1 MHSDATIRRQNSD
14 LTSRALGV
22 LHRFYGY
29 NSFYP
34 LQFEA
39 IQCVMQGNDAVVLM
53 PTGGGKSLCFQ
64 IPALLSD
71 GCTIV
76 ISPLLALMKDQVDNL
91 QGMGIPAASVNSS
104 QSDSFNREVIE
115 QVYAGRIKLL
125 YISPERLL
133 AEIDQWSSMIKIS
146 LFAIDEAHCISQW
159 GHDFRPEYT
168 QLATLRQRF
177 PGVPIMALTAT
188 ADRLTRDDIVRQLD
202 IPNAKLFM
210 TSFDRPNI
218 TLNVAGNVSGNDK
231 MKMITRFIDSHS
243 GESGI
248 IYSLR
253 RTDTEKMATRL
264 RSLGYNAAAFHAGM
278 PTREKEAVQA
288 AFLNDEIPIICA
300 TIAFGMGIN
309 KSNVRWVIH
318 SNMPKSIECYY
329 QEIGRAGRDGMPA
342 TALMFYSFADVIAL
356 RSFAQESGQSSM
368 NMNKL
373 KRMQQYA
380 ESDVCRRRT
389 LLSYFNERYDHDCG
403 NCDVCLNPPERFD
416 ATVWCQMALSAIVR
430 TNGSEGITAIIDI
443 LRGSART
450 DIVAKGY
457 DKLRTYGVGR
467 NVSFAAWNAYLLQM
481 LHLGIIDV
489 AYDDYNHLRVT
500 PYGWEILKGSR
511 QVMLSRF
518 MPREHAA
525 ATPKN
530 KAPRQAT
537 LQGTLQDMP
546 PADKALFELLKK
558 TRLEI
563 ARAHKVA
570 PYIVFSDRV
579 LDVIASQCPT
589 TREEFASLYGVGEK
603 KTEMYW
609 RPFTNTVKNYLAEK
623 SSK

>member
-1 MHSDATIRRQNSD
+1 MNND
-14 LTSRALGV
+14 LKPRALAV
-22 LHRFYGY
+22 LRRFYGY
-29 NSFYP
+29 DSFYP

-76 ISPLLALMKDQVDNL
+76 ISPLLALMKDQVDAL
-91 QGMGIPAASVNSS
+91 QAMGIPAASVNSS
-104 QSDSFNREVIE
+104 QTDGYNREVIE

-133 AEIDQWSSMIKIS
+133 AEIEQWSSMIKIS

-168 QLATLRQRF
+168 QLATLRRQF
-177 PGVPIMALTAT
+177 PDVPIMALTAT
-188 ADRLTRDDIVRQLD
+188 ADRLTRGDIARQLN
-202 IPNAKLFM
+202 IPDARLFM

-218 TLNVAGNVSGNDK
+218 SLNVVTNVSGNDK
-231 MKMITRFIDSHS
+231 LRMITRFIDSHK

-253 RTDTEKMATRL
+253 RTDTEKMALRL
-264 RSLGYNAAAFHAGM
+264 RSLGYKAAAFHAGM
-278 PTREKEAVQA
+278 PTNEKEQVQTD
-288 AFLNDEIPIICA
+288 FLNDDIPIVCA

-342 TALMFYSFADVIAL
+342 TALMFYSFADVITL
-356 RSFAQESGQSSM
+356 RSFAQNSGQISV

-373 KRMQQYA
+373 QRMQQYA

-389 LLSYFNERYDHDCG
+389 LLSYFNESYLHDCG

-416 ATVWCQMALSAIVR
+416 ATILCQMALSAIVR
-430 TNGSEGITAIIDI
+430 TGGKEGVSAIIDI
-443 LRGSART
+443 LRGSAKT

-457 DKLRTYGVGR
+457 NTLRTYGVGR
-467 NVSFAAWNAYLLQM
+467 DLSFAAWNAYLLQM
-481 LHLGIIDV
+481 LQMGIIDV

-500 PYGWEILKGSR
+500 AYGREILKGTR
-511 QVMLSRF
+511 QVMLSKF
-518 MPREHAA
+518 SYSSSKTTTAA
-525 ATPKN
+525 AKE
-530 KAPRQAT
+530 KKPRQG
-537 LQGTLQDMP
+537 QLQDMP
-546 PADKALFELLKK
+546 PADKVLFERLKE
-558 TRLEI
+558 TRLAI
-563 ARAHKVA
+563 ARAQKVP
-570 PYIVFSDRV
+570 PYIVFSDKV
-579 LDVIASQCPT
+579 LDVIARHRPT
-589 TREEFASLYGVGEK
+589 TREEFSVLYGIGEK

-609 RPFTNTVKNYLAEK
+609 RPFTTAVRAYIEAHPL
-623 SSK
+623 

>member
-1 MHSDATIRRQNSD
+1 MKT
-14 LTSRALGV
+14 RALGV

-34 LQFEA
+34 LQFDA
-39 IQCVMQGNDAVVLM
+39 IQCVMQGHDAVVLM
-53 PTGGGKSLCFQ
+53 PTGGGKSICFQ

-71 GCTIV
+71 GCAIV
-76 ISPLLALMKDQVDNL
+76 ISPLLALMKDQVDAL
-91 QGMGIPAASVNSS
+91 QAMGIPAATVNSS
-104 QSDSFNREVIE
+104 QSDNFNRQVIE

-133 AEIDQWSSMIKIS
+133 SEVEQWSSQIKIS

-168 QLATLRQRF
+168 QLSTLRQRF

-188 ADRLTRDDIVRQLD
+188 ADRLTRDDIARQLN
-202 IPNAKLFM
+202 IPDAQLFM

-218 TLNVAGNVSGNDK
+218 MLNVVSNVSGNDK
-231 MKMITRFIDSHS
+231 MKMITRFIDSHN

-253 RTDTEKMATRL
+253 RADTEKMAARL
-264 RSLGYNAAAFHAGM
+264 RTLGYNAAPFHAGM
-278 PTREKEAVQA
+278 ATVEKEHVQT
-288 AFLNDEIPIICA
+288 AFLNDDIPIVCA

-342 TALMFYSFADVIAL
+342 TALMFYSFADVITL
-356 RSFAQESGQSSM
+356 RSFAQDSGQAAL

-373 KRMQQYA
+373 QRMQQYA

-389 LLSYFNERYDHDCG
+389 LLSYFNERYEHDCG

-416 ATVWCQMALSAIVR
+416 ATIVCQMALSAIVR
-430 TNGSEGITAIIDI
+430 TGGKEGLSTIIDI
-443 LRGSART
+443 LRGSAKT

-457 DKLRTYGVGR
+457 NTLRTYGVGR
-467 NVSFAAWNAYLLQM
+467 DLSAAAWNAYMLQM
-481 LHLGIIDV
+481 LQMGIIDV

-500 PYGWEILKGSR
+500 QFGWDILKGARR
-511 QVMLSRF
+511 QVMLSKFSHTDR
-518 MPREHAA
+518 RATAA
-525 ATPKN
+525 ATKE
-530 KAPRQAT
+530 KKPRQG
-537 LQGTLQDMP
+537 QLQDMP
-546 PADKALFELLKK
+546 PADKELFEQLKA
-558 TRLEI
+558 TRLAI
-563 ARAHKVA
+563 AKAQKIP
-570 PYIVFSDRV
+570 PYIVFSDKV
-579 LDVIASQCPT
+579 LDVIARPVPPREKNFHACTASAKKRPKCIGDHSQLP
-589 TREEFASLYGVGEK
+589 
-603 KTEMYW
+603 
-609 RPFTNTVKNYLAEK
+609 
-623 SSK
+623 

>member
-1 MHSDATIRRQNSD
+1 MEAD
-14 LTSRALGV
+14 LKTRALGV

-34 LQFEA
+34 LQFDA
-39 IQCVMQGNDAVVLM
+39 IQCVMQGHDAVVLM
-53 PTGGGKSLCFQ
+53 PTGGGKSICFQ

-71 GCTIV
+71 GCAIV
-76 ISPLLALMKDQVDNL
+76 ISPLLALMKDQVDAL
-91 QGMGIPAASVNSS
+91 QAMGIPAATVNSS
-104 QSDSFNREVIE
+104 QSDNFNRQVIE

-133 AEIDQWSSMIKIS
+133 SEVEQWSSQIKIS

-168 QLATLRQRF
+168 QLSTLRQRF

-188 ADRLTRDDIVRQLD
+188 ADRLTRDDIARQLN
-202 IPNAKLFM
+202 IPDAQLFM

-218 TLNVAGNVSGNDK
+218 MLNVVSNVSSNDK
-231 MKMITRFIDSHS
+231 MKMITRFIDSHN

-253 RTDTEKMATRL
+253 RADTEKMAARL
-264 RSLGYNAAAFHAGM
+264 RTLGYNAAPFHAGM
-278 PTREKEAVQA
+278 ATVEKEHVQT
-288 AFLNDEIPIICA
+288 AFLNDDIPIVCA

-342 TALMFYSFADVIAL
+342 TALMFYSFADVITL
-356 RSFAQESGQSSM
+356 RSFAQDSGQAAL

-373 KRMQQYA
+373 QRMQQYA

-389 LLSYFNERYDHDCG
+389 LLSYFNERYEHDCG

-416 ATVWCQMALSAIVR
+416 ATIVCQMALSAIVR
-430 TNGSEGITAIIDI
+430 TGGKEGLSTIIDI
-443 LRGSART
+443 LRGSAKT

-457 DKLRTYGVGR
+457 NTLRTYGVGR
-467 NVSFAAWNAYLLQM
+467 DLSAAAWNAYMLQM
-481 LHLGIIDV
+481 LQMGIIDV

-500 PYGWEILKGSR
+500 QFGWDILKGTRR
-511 QVMLSRF
+511 QVMLSKFSYTDR
-518 MPREHAA
+518 RATAA
-525 ATPKN
+525 ATKE
-530 KAPRQAT
+530 KKPRQG
-537 LQGTLQDMP
+537 QLQDMP
-546 PADKALFELLKK
+546 PADKELFEQLKA
-558 TRLEI
+558 TRLAI
-563 ARAHKVA
+563 AKAQKIP
-570 PYIVFSDRV
+570 PYIVFSDKV
-579 LDVIASQCPT
+579 LDVIARHRPT
-589 TREEFASLYGVGEK
+589 TREEFSCLYGIGEK

-609 RPFTNTVKNYLAEK
+609 RPFTAAVKDYL
-623 SSK
+623 SSHRQQ

>member
-1 MHSDATIRRQNSD
+1 MKT
-14 LTSRALGV
+14 RALGV

-34 LQFEA
+34 LQFDA
-39 IQCVMQGNDAVVLM
+39 IQCVMQGHDAVVLM
-53 PTGGGKSLCFQ
+53 PTGGGKSICFQ

-71 GCTIV
+71 GCAIV
-76 ISPLLALMKDQVDNL
+76 ISPLLALMKDQVDAL
-91 QGMGIPAASVNSS
+91 QAMGIPAATVNSS
-104 QSDSFNREVIE
+104 QSDNFNRQVIE

-133 AEIDQWSSMIKIS
+133 SEVEQWSSQIKIS

-168 QLATLRQRF
+168 QLSTLRQRF

-188 ADRLTRDDIVRQLD
+188 ADRLTRDDIARQLN
-202 IPNAKLFM
+202 IPDAQLFM

-218 TLNVAGNVSGNDK
+218 MLNVVSNVSGNDK
-231 MKMITRFIDSHS
+231 MKMITRFIDSHN

-253 RTDTEKMATRL
+253 RADTEKMAARL
-264 RSLGYNAAAFHAGM
+264 RTIGYNAAPFHAGM
-278 PTREKEAVQA
+278 ATVEKEHVQT
-288 AFLNDEIPIICA
+288 AFLNDDIPIVCA

-342 TALMFYSFADVIAL
+342 TALMFYSFADVITL
-356 RSFAQESGQSSM
+356 RSFAQDSGQAAL

-373 KRMQQYA
+373 QRMQQYA

-389 LLSYFNERYDHDCG
+389 LLSYFNERYEHDCG

-416 ATVWCQMALSAIVR
+416 ATIVCQMALSAIVR
-430 TNGSEGITAIIDI
+430 TGGKEGLSTIIDI
-443 LRGSART
+443 LRGSAKT

-457 DKLRTYGVGR
+457 NTLRTYGVGR
-467 NVSFAAWNAYLLQM
+467 DLSAAAWNAYMLQM
-481 LHLGIIDV
+481 LQMGIIDV

-500 PYGWEILKGSR
+500 QFGWDILKGARR
-511 QVMLSRF
+511 QVMLSKFSYTDR
-518 MPREHAA
+518 RATAA
-525 ATPKN
+525 ATKE
-530 KAPRQAT
+530 KKPRQG
-537 LQGTLQDMP
+537 QLQDMP
-546 PADKALFELLKK
+546 PADKELFEQLKA
-558 TRLEI
+558 TRLAI
-563 ARAHKVA
+563 AKAQKIA
-570 PYIVFSDRV
+570 PYIVFSDKV
-579 LDVIASQCPT
+579 LDVIARHRPT
-589 TREEFASLYGVGEK
+589 TREEFSCLYGIGEK

-609 RPFTNTVKNYLAEK
+609 RPFTAAVKDYL
-623 SSK
+623 SSHRQQ

>member
-1 MHSDATIRRQNSD
+1 MNND
-14 LTSRALGV
+14 LKPRALAV
-22 LHRFYGY
+22 LRRFYGY
-29 NSFYP
+29 DSFYP

-76 ISPLLALMKDQVDNL
+76 ISPLLALMKDQVDAL
-91 QGMGIPAASVNSS
+91 QAMGIPAASVNSS
-104 QSDSFNREVIE
+104 QTDGYNREVIE

-133 AEIDQWSSMIKIS
+133 AEVEQWSSMIKIS

-168 QLATLRQRF
+168 QLASLRQRF

-188 ADRLTRDDIVRQLD
+188 ADRLTRDDIASQLN
-202 IPNAKLFM
+202 IPDAQLFM

-218 TLNVAGNVSGNDK
+218 MLNVVSNVSSNDK
-231 MKMITRFIDSHS
+231 MKMITRFIDSHN

-253 RTDTEKMATRL
+253 RADTEKMAARL
-264 RSLGYNAAAFHAGM
+264 RTLGYNAAPFHAGM
-278 PTREKEAVQA
+278 ATVEKEHVQT
-288 AFLNDEIPIICA
+288 AFLNDDIPIVCA

-342 TALMFYSFADVIAL
+342 TALMFYSFADVITL
-356 RSFAQESGQSSM
+356 RSFAQDSGQAAL

-373 KRMQQYA
+373 QRMQQYA

-389 LLSYFNERYDHDCG
+389 LLSYFNERYEHDCG

-416 ATVWCQMALSAIVR
+416 ATIVCQMALSAIVR
-430 TNGSEGITAIIDI
+430 TGGKEGLSTIIDI
-443 LRGSART
+443 LRGSAKT

-457 DKLRTYGVGR
+457 NTLRTYGVGR
-467 NVSFAAWNAYLLQM
+467 DLSAAAWNAYMLQM
-481 LHLGIIDV
+481 LQMGIIDV

-500 PYGWEILKGSR
+500 QFGWDILKGARR
-511 QVMLSRF
+511 QVMLSKFSYTDR
-518 MPREHAA
+518 RATAA
-525 ATPKN
+525 AAKE
-530 KAPRQAT
+530 KKPRQG
-537 LQGTLQDMP
+537 QLQDMP
-546 PADKALFELLKK
+546 PADKELFEQLKA
-558 TRLEI
+558 TRLAI
-563 ARAHKVA
+563 AKAQKIP
-570 PYIVFSDRV
+570 PYIVFSDKV
-579 LDVIASQCPT
+579 LDVIARHRPT
-589 TREEFASLYGVGEK
+589 TREEFSCLYGIGEK
-603 KTEMYW
+603 KTKMYW
-609 RPFTNTVKNYLAEK
+609 RPFTAAVKDYL
-623 SSK
+623 SSHRQQ

>member
-1 MHSDATIRRQNSD
+1 MKT
-14 LTSRALGV
+14 RALGV

-34 LQFEA
+34 LQFDA
-39 IQCVMQGNDAVVLM
+39 IQCVMQGHDAVVLM
-53 PTGGGKSLCFQ
+53 PTGGGKSICFQ

-71 GCTIV
+71 GCAIV
-76 ISPLLALMKDQVDNL
+76 ISPLLALMKDQVDAL
-91 QGMGIPAASVNSS
+91 QAMGIPAATVNSS
-104 QSDSFNREVIE
+104 QSDNFNRQVIE

-133 AEIDQWSSMIKIS
+133 SEVEQWSSQIKIS

-168 QLATLRQRF
+168 QLSTLRQRF

-188 ADRLTRDDIVRQLD
+188 ADRLTRDDIARQLN
-202 IPNAKLFM
+202 IPDAQLFM

-218 TLNVAGNVSGNDK
+218 MLNVVSNVSSNDK
-231 MKMITRFIDSHS
+231 MKMITRFIDSHN

-253 RTDTEKMATRL
+253 RTDTEKMAARL
-264 RSLGYNAAAFHAGM
+264 RTLGYNAAPFHAGM
-278 PTREKEAVQA
+278 ATVEKEQVQT
-288 AFLNDEIPIICA
+288 AFLNDDIPIVCA

-342 TALMFYSFADVIAL
+342 TALMFYSFADVITL
-356 RSFAQESGQSSM
+356 RSFAQDSGQAAL

-373 KRMQQYA
+373 QRMQQYA

-389 LLSYFNERYDHDCG
+389 LLSYFNERYEHDCG

-416 ATVWCQMALSAIVR
+416 ATIVCQMALSAIVR
-430 TNGSEGITAIIDI
+430 TGGKEGLSTIIDI
-443 LRGSART
+443 LRGSAKT

-457 DKLRTYGVGR
+457 NTLRTYGVGR
-467 NVSFAAWNAYLLQM
+467 DLSAAAWNAYMLQM
-481 LHLGIIDV
+481 LQMGIIDV

-500 PYGWEILKGSR
+500 QFGWEILKGARR
-511 QVMLSRF
+511 QVMLSKFSYTDR
-518 MPREHAA
+518 RATAA
-525 ATPKN
+525 AAKE
-530 KAPRQAT
+530 KKPRQG
-537 LQGTLQDMP
+537 QLQDMP
-546 PADKALFELLKK
+546 PADKELFEQLKA
-558 TRLEI
+558 TRLAI
-563 ARAHKVA
+563 AKAQKIP
-570 PYIVFSDRV
+570 PYIVFSDKV
-579 LDVIASQCPT
+579 LDVIARHRPT
-589 TREEFASLYGVGEK
+589 TREEFSCLYGIGEK

-609 RPFTNTVKNYLAEK
+609 RPFTAAVKDYL
-623 SSK
+623 SSHRQQ

>member
-1 MHSDATIRRQNSD
+1 MKT
-14 LTSRALGV
+14 RALGV

-34 LQFEA
+34 LQFDA
-39 IQCVMQGNDAVVLM
+39 IQCVMQGHDAVVLM
-53 PTGGGKSLCFQ
+53 PTGGGKSICFQ

-71 GCTIV
+71 GCAIV
-76 ISPLLALMKDQVDNL
+76 ISPLLALMKDQVDAL
-91 QGMGIPAASVNSS
+91 QAMGIPAATVNSS
-104 QSDSFNREVIE
+104 QSDNFNRQVIE

-133 AEIDQWSSMIKIS
+133 SEVEQWSSQIKIS

-168 QLATLRQRF
+168 QLSTLRQRF

-188 ADRLTRDDIVRQLD
+188 ADRLTRDDIARQLN
-202 IPNAKLFM
+202 IPDAQLFM

-218 TLNVAGNVSGNDK
+218 MLNVVSNVSSNDK
-231 MKMITRFIDSHS
+231 MKMITRFIDSHN

-253 RTDTEKMATRL
+253 RADTEKMAARL
-264 RSLGYNAAAFHAGM
+264 RTLGYNAAPFHAGM
-278 PTREKEAVQA
+278 ATVEKEHVQT
-288 AFLNDEIPIICA
+288 AFLNDDIPIVCA

-342 TALMFYSFADVIAL
+342 TALMFYSFADVITL
-356 RSFAQESGQSSM
+356 RSFAQDSGQAAL

-373 KRMQQYA
+373 QRMQQYA

-389 LLSYFNERYDHDCG
+389 LLSYFNERYEHDCG

-416 ATVWCQMALSAIVR
+416 ATIVCQMALSAIVR
-430 TNGSEGITAIIDI
+430 TGGKEGLSTIIDI
-443 LRGSART
+443 LRGSAKT

-457 DKLRTYGVGR
+457 NTLRTYGVGR
-467 NVSFAAWNAYLLQM
+467 DLSAAAWNAYMLQM
-481 LHLGIIDV
+481 LQMGIIDV

-500 PYGWEILKGSR
+500 QFGWDILKGTRR
-511 QVMLSRF
+511 QVMLSKFSYTDR
-518 MPREHAA
+518 RATAA
-525 ATPKN
+525 ATKE
-530 KAPRQAT
+530 KKPRQG
-537 LQGTLQDMP
+537 QLQDMP
-546 PADKALFELLKK
+546 PADKELFEQLKA
-558 TRLEI
+558 TRLAI
-563 ARAHKVA
+563 AKAQKIP
-570 PYIVFSDRV
+570 PYIVFSDKV
-579 LDVIASQCPT
+579 LDVIARHRPT
-589 TREEFASLYGVGEK
+589 TREEFSCLYGIGEK

-609 RPFTNTVKNYLAEK
+609 RPFTAAVKDYL
-623 SSK
+623 SSHRQQ

>member
-1 MHSDATIRRQNSD
+1 MKT
-14 LTSRALGV
+14 RALGV

-34 LQFEA
+34 LQFDA
-39 IQCVMQGNDAVVLM
+39 IQCVMQGHDAVVLM
-53 PTGGGKSLCFQ
+53 PTGGGKSICFQ

-71 GCTIV
+71 GCAIV
-76 ISPLLALMKDQVDNL
+76 ISPLLALMKDQVDAL
-91 QGMGIPAASVNSS
+91 QAMGIPAATVNSS
-104 QSDSFNREVIE
+104 QSDNFNRQVIE

-133 AEIDQWSSMIKIS
+133 SEVEQWSSQIKIS

-168 QLATLRQRF
+168 QLSTLRQRF

-188 ADRLTRDDIVRQLD
+188 ADRLTRDDIARQLN
-202 IPNAKLFM
+202 IPDAQLFM

-218 TLNVAGNVSGNDK
+218 MLNVVSNVSSNDK
-231 MKMITRFIDSHS
+231 MKMITRFIDSHN

-253 RTDTEKMATRL
+253 RADTEKMAARL
-264 RSLGYNAAAFHAGM
+264 RTLGYNAAPFHAGM
-278 PTREKEAVQA
+278 ATVEKEHVQT
-288 AFLNDEIPIICA
+288 AFLNDDIPIVCA

-342 TALMFYSFADVIAL
+342 TALMFYSFADVITL
-356 RSFAQESGQSSM
+356 RSFAQDSGQAAL

-373 KRMQQYA
+373 QRMQQYA

-389 LLSYFNERYDHDCG
+389 LLSYFNERYEHDCG

-416 ATVWCQMALSAIVR
+416 ATIVCQMALSAIVR
-430 TNGSEGITAIIDI
+430 TGGKEGLSTIIDI
-443 LRGSART
+443 LRGSAKT

-457 DKLRTYGVGR
+457 NTLRTYGVGR
-467 NVSFAAWNAYLLQM
+467 DLSAAAWNAYMLQM
-481 LHLGIIDV
+481 LQMGIIDV

-500 PYGWEILKGSR
+500 QFGWDILKGARR
-511 QVMLSRF
+511 QVMLSKFSYTDR
-518 MPREHAA
+518 RATAA
-525 ATPKN
+525 ATKE
-530 KAPRQAT
+530 KKPRQG
-537 LQGTLQDMP
+537 QLQDMP
-546 PADKALFELLKK
+546 PADKELFEQLKA
-558 TRLEI
+558 TRLAI
-563 ARAHKVA
+563 AKAQKIP
-570 PYIVFSDRV
+570 PYIVFSDKV
-579 LDVIASQCPT
+579 LDVIARHRPT
-589 TREEFASLYGVGEK
+589 TREEFSCLYGIGEK

-609 RPFTNTVKNYLAEK
+609 RPFTAAVKDYL
-623 SSK
+623 SSHRQQ

>member
-1 MHSDATIRRQNSD
+1 MKT
-14 LTSRALGV
+14 RALGV

-34 LQFEA
+34 LQFDA
-39 IQCVMQGNDAVVLM
+39 IQCVMQGHDAVVLM
-53 PTGGGKSLCFQ
+53 PTGGGKSICFQ

-71 GCTIV
+71 GCAIV
-76 ISPLLALMKDQVDNL
+76 ISPLLALMKDQVDAL
-91 QGMGIPAASVNSS
+91 QAMGIPAATVNSS
-104 QSDSFNREVIE
+104 QSDNFNRQVIE

-133 AEIDQWSSMIKIS
+133 SEVEQWSSQIKIS

-168 QLATLRQRF
+168 QLSTLRQRF

-188 ADRLTRDDIVRQLD
+188 ADRLTRDDIARQLN
-202 IPNAKLFM
+202 IPDAQLFM

-218 TLNVAGNVSGNDK
+218 MLNVVSNVSSNDK
-231 MKMITRFIDSHS
+231 MKMITRFIDSHN

-253 RTDTEKMATRL
+253 RADTEKMAARL
-264 RSLGYNAAAFHAGM
+264 RTLGYNAAPFHAGM
-278 PTREKEAVQA
+278 ATVEKEHVQT
-288 AFLNDEIPIICA
+288 AFLNDDIPIVCA

-342 TALMFYSFADVIAL
+342 TALMFYSFADVITL
-356 RSFAQESGQSSM
+356 RSFAQDSGQAAL

-373 KRMQQYA
+373 QRMQQYA

-389 LLSYFNERYDHDCG
+389 LLSYFNERYEHDCG

-416 ATVWCQMALSAIVR
+416 ATIVCQMALSAIVR
-430 TNGSEGITAIIDI
+430 TGGKEGLSTIIDI
-443 LRGSART
+443 LRGSAKT

-457 DKLRTYGVGR
+457 NTLRTYGVGR
-467 NVSFAAWNAYLLQM
+467 DLSAAAWNAYMLQM
-481 LHLGIIDV
+481 LQMGIIDV

-500 PYGWEILKGSR
+500 QFGWEILKGARR
-511 QVMLSRF
+511 QVMLSKFSYTDR
-518 MPREHAA
+518 RATAA
-525 ATPKN
+525 AAKE
-530 KAPRQAT
+530 KKPRQG
-537 LQGTLQDMP
+537 QLQDMP
-546 PADKALFELLKK
+546 PADKELFEQLKA
-558 TRLEI
+558 TRLAI
-563 ARAHKVA
+563 AKAQKIP
-570 PYIVFSDRV
+570 PYIVFSDKV
-579 LDVIASQCPT
+579 LDVIARHRPT
-589 TREEFASLYGVGEK
+589 TREEFSCLYGIGEK

-609 RPFTNTVKNYLAEK
+609 RPFTAAVKDYL
-623 SSK
+623 SSHRQQ

>member
-1 MHSDATIRRQNSD
+1 MKT
-14 LTSRALGV
+14 RALGV

-34 LQFEA
+34 LQFDA
-39 IQCVMQGNDAVVLM
+39 IQCVMQGHDAVVLM
-53 PTGGGKSLCFQ
+53 PTGGGKSICFQ

-71 GCTIV
+71 GCAIV
-76 ISPLLALMKDQVDNL
+76 ISPLLALMKDQVDAL
-91 QGMGIPAASVNSS
+91 QAMGIPAATVNSS
-104 QSDSFNREVIE
+104 QSDNFNRQVIE

-133 AEIDQWSSMIKIS
+133 SEVEQWSSQIKIS

-168 QLATLRQRF
+168 QLSTLRQRF

-188 ADRLTRDDIVRQLD
+188 ADRLTRDDIARQLN
-202 IPNAKLFM
+202 IPDAQLFM

-218 TLNVAGNVSGNDK
+218 MLNVVSNVSGNDK
-231 MKMITRFIDSHS
+231 MKMITRFIDSHN

-253 RTDTEKMATRL
+253 RADTEKMAARL
-264 RSLGYNAAAFHAGM
+264 RTLGYNAAPFHAGM
-278 PTREKEAVQA
+278 ATVEKEQVQT
-288 AFLNDEIPIICA
+288 AFLNDDIPIVCA

-342 TALMFYSFADVIAL
+342 TALMFYSFADVITL
-356 RSFAQESGQSSM
+356 RSFAQDSGQAAL

-373 KRMQQYA
+373 QRMQQYA

-389 LLSYFNERYDHDCG
+389 LLSYFNERYEHDCG

-416 ATVWCQMALSAIVR
+416 ATIVCQMALSAIVR
-430 TNGSEGITAIIDI
+430 TGGKEGLSTIIDI
-443 LRGSART
+443 LRGSAKT

-457 DKLRTYGVGR
+457 NTLRTYGVGR
-467 NVSFAAWNAYLLQM
+467 DLSAAAWNAYMLQM
-481 LHLGIIDV
+481 LQMGIIDV

-500 PYGWEILKGSR
+500 QFGWEILKGARR
-511 QVMLSRF
+511 QVMLSKFSYTDR
-518 MPREHAA
+518 RATAA
-525 ATPKN
+525 AAKE
-530 KAPRQAT
+530 KKPRQG
-537 LQGTLQDMP
+537 QLQDMP
-546 PADKALFELLKK
+546 PADKELFEQLKA
-558 TRLEI
+558 TRLAI
-563 ARAHKVA
+563 AKAQKIP
-570 PYIVFSDRV
+570 PYIVFSDKV
-579 LDVIASQCPT
+579 LDVIASHRPT
-589 TREEFASLYGVGEK
+589 TREEFSCLYGIGEK

-609 RPFTNTVKNYLAEK
+609 RPFTAAVKDYL
-623 SSK
+623 SSHRQQ

>member
-1 MHSDATIRRQNSD
+1 MKT
-14 LTSRALGV
+14 RALGV

-29 NSFYP
+29 DSFYP
-34 LQFEA
+34 LQFDA
-39 IQCVMQGNDAVVLM
+39 IQCVMQGHDAVVLM
-53 PTGGGKSLCFQ
+53 PTGGGKSICFQ

-71 GCTIV
+71 GCAIV
-76 ISPLLALMKDQVDNL
+76 ISPLLALMKDQVDAL
-91 QGMGIPAASVNSS
+91 QAMGIPAATVNSS
-104 QSDSFNREVIE
+104 QSDNFNRQVIE

-133 AEIDQWSSMIKIS
+133 SEVEQWSSQIKIS

-168 QLATLRQRF
+168 QLSTLRQRF

-188 ADRLTRDDIVRQLD
+188 ADRLTRDDIARQLN
-202 IPNAKLFM
+202 IPDAQLFM

-218 TLNVAGNVSGNDK
+218 MLNVVSNVSGNDK
-231 MKMITRFIDSHS
+231 MKMITRFIDSHN

-253 RTDTEKMATRL
+253 RADTEKMAARL
-264 RSLGYNAAAFHAGM
+264 RTLGYNAAPFHAGM
-278 PTREKEAVQA
+278 ATVEKEHVQT
-288 AFLNDEIPIICA
+288 AFLNDDIPIVCA

-342 TALMFYSFADVIAL
+342 TALMFYSFADVITL
-356 RSFAQESGQSSM
+356 RSFAQDSGQAAL

-373 KRMQQYA
+373 QRMQQYA

-389 LLSYFNERYDHDCG
+389 LLSYFNERYEHDCG

-416 ATVWCQMALSAIVR
+416 ATIVCQMALSAIVR
-430 TNGSEGITAIIDI
+430 TGGKEGLSTIIDI
-443 LRGSART
+443 LRGSAKT

-457 DKLRTYGVGR
+457 NTLRTYGVGR
-467 NVSFAAWNAYLLQM
+467 DLSAAAWNAYMLQM
-481 LHLGIIDV
+481 LQMGIIDV

-500 PYGWEILKGSR
+500 QFGWEILKGARR
-511 QVMLSRF
+511 QVMLSKFSYTDR
-518 MPREHAA
+518 RATAA
-525 ATPKN
+525 AAKE
-530 KAPRQAT
+530 KKPRQG
-537 LQGTLQDMP
+537 QLQDMP
-546 PADKALFELLKK
+546 PADKELFEQLKA
-558 TRLEI
+558 TRLAI
-563 ARAHKVA
+563 AKAQKIP
-570 PYIVFSDRV
+570 PYIVFSDKV
-579 LDVIASQCPT
+579 LDVIARHRPT
-589 TREEFASLYGVGEK
+589 TREEFSCLYGIGEK

-609 RPFTNTVKNYLAEK
+609 RPFTAAVKDYL
-623 SSK
+623 SSHQQQ

>member
-1 MHSDATIRRQNSD
+1 MKT
-14 LTSRALGV
+14 RALGV

-34 LQFEA
+34 LQFDA
-39 IQCVMQGNDAVVLM
+39 IQCVMQGHDAVVLM
-53 PTGGGKSLCFQ
+53 PTGGGKSICFQ

-71 GCTIV
+71 GCAIV
-76 ISPLLALMKDQVDNL
+76 ISPLLALMKDQVDAL
-91 QGMGIPAASVNSS
+91 QAMGIPAATVNSS
-104 QSDSFNREVIE
+104 QSDNFNRQVIE

-133 AEIDQWSSMIKIS
+133 SEVEQWSSQIKIS

-168 QLATLRQRF
+168 QLSTLRQRF

-188 ADRLTRDDIVRQLD
+188 ADRLTRDDIARQLN
-202 IPNAKLFM
+202 IPDAQLFM

-218 TLNVAGNVSGNDK
+218 MLNVVSNVSGNDK
-231 MKMITRFIDSHS
+231 MKMITRFIDTHN

-253 RTDTEKMATRL
+253 RADTEKMAARL
-264 RSLGYNAAAFHAGM
+264 RTLGYNAAPFHAGM
-278 PTREKEAVQA
+278 ATVEKEQVQT
-288 AFLNDEIPIICA
+288 AFLNDDIPIVCA

-342 TALMFYSFADVIAL
+342 TALMFYSFADVITL
-356 RSFAQESGQSSM
+356 RSFAQDSGQAAL

-373 KRMQQYA
+373 QRMQQYA

-389 LLSYFNERYDHDCG
+389 LLSYFNERYEHDCG

-416 ATVWCQMALSAIVR
+416 ATIVCQMALSAIVR
-430 TNGSEGITAIIDI
+430 TGGKEGLSTIIDI
-443 LRGSART
+443 LRGSAKT

-457 DKLRTYGVGR
+457 NTLRTYGVGR
-467 NVSFAAWNAYLLQM
+467 DLSAAAWNAYMLQM
-481 LHLGIIDV
+481 LQMGIIDV

-500 PYGWEILKGSR
+500 QFGWEILKGARR
-511 QVMLSRF
+511 QVMLSKFSYTDR
-518 MPREHAA
+518 RATAA
-525 ATPKN
+525 AAKE
-530 KAPRQAT
+530 KKPRQG
-537 LQGTLQDMP
+537 QLQDMP
-546 PADKALFELLKK
+546 PADKELFEQLKA
-558 TRLEI
+558 TRLAI
-563 ARAHKVA
+563 AKAQKIP
-570 PYIVFSDRV
+570 PYIVFSDKV
-579 LDVIASQCPT
+579 LDVIARHRPT
-589 TREEFASLYGVGEK
+589 TREEFSCLYGIGEK

-609 RPFTNTVKNYLAEK
+609 RPFTAAVKDYL
-623 SSK
+623 SSHWQQ

>member
-1 MHSDATIRRQNSD
+1 MKT
-14 LTSRALGV
+14 RALGV

-34 LQFEA
+34 LQFDA
-39 IQCVMQGNDAVVLM
+39 IQCVMQGHDAVVLM
-53 PTGGGKSLCFQ
+53 PTGGGKSICFQ

-71 GCTIV
+71 GCAIV
-76 ISPLLALMKDQVDNL
+76 ISPLLALMKDQVDAL
-91 QGMGIPAASVNSS
+91 QAMGIPAATVNSS
-104 QSDSFNREVIE
+104 QSDNFNRQVIE

-133 AEIDQWSSMIKIS
+133 SEVEQWSSQIKIS

-168 QLATLRQRF
+168 QLSTLRQRF

-188 ADRLTRDDIVRQLD
+188 ADRLTRDDIARQLN
-202 IPNAKLFM
+202 IPDAQLFM

-218 TLNVAGNVSGNDK
+218 MLNVVSNVSGNDK
-231 MKMITRFIDSHS
+231 MKMITRFIDSHN

-253 RTDTEKMATRL
+253 RADTEKMAARL
-264 RSLGYNAAAFHAGM
+264 RTLGYNAAPFHAGM
-278 PTREKEAVQA
+278 ATVEKEHVQT
-288 AFLNDEIPIICA
+288 AFLNDDIPIVCA

-318 SNMPKSIECYY
+318 SNIPKSIECYY

-342 TALMFYSFADVIAL
+342 TALMFYSFADVITL
-356 RSFAQESGQSSM
+356 RSFAQDSGQAAL

-373 KRMQQYA
+373 QRMQQYA

-389 LLSYFNERYDHDCG
+389 LLSYFNERYEHDCG

-416 ATVWCQMALSAIVR
+416 ATIVCQMALSAIVR
-430 TNGSEGITAIIDI
+430 TGGKEGLSTIIDI
-443 LRGSART
+443 LRGSAKT

-457 DKLRTYGVGR
+457 NTLRTYGVGR
-467 NVSFAAWNAYLLQM
+467 DLSAAAWNAYMLQM
-481 LHLGIIDV
+481 LQMGIIDV

-500 PYGWEILKGSR
+500 QFGWEILKGARR
-511 QVMLSRF
+511 QVMLSKFSYTDR
-518 MPREHAA
+518 RATAA
-525 ATPKN
+525 AAKE
-530 KAPRQAT
+530 KKPRQG
-537 LQGTLQDMP
+537 QLQDMP
-546 PADKALFELLKK
+546 PADKELFEQLKA
-558 TRLEI
+558 TRLAI
-563 ARAHKVA
+563 AKAQKIP
-570 PYIVFSDRV
+570 PYIVFSDKV
-579 LDVIASQCPT
+579 LDVIARHRPT
-589 TREEFASLYGVGEK
+589 TREEFSCLYGIGEK

-609 RPFTNTVKNYLAEK
+609 RPFTAAVKDYL
-623 SSK
+623 SSHRQQ

>member
-1 MHSDATIRRQNSD
+1 MKT
-14 LTSRALGV
+14 RALGV

-34 LQFEA
+34 LQFDA
-39 IQCVMQGNDAVVLM
+39 IQCVMQGHDAVVLM
-53 PTGGGKSLCFQ
+53 PTGGGKSICFQ

-71 GCTIV
+71 GCAIV
-76 ISPLLALMKDQVDNL
+76 ISPLLALMKDQVDAL
-91 QGMGIPAASVNSS
+91 QAMGIPAATVNSS
-104 QSDSFNREVIE
+104 QSDNFNRQVIE

-133 AEIDQWSSMIKIS
+133 SEVEQWSSQIKIS

-168 QLATLRQRF
+168 QLSTLRQRF

-188 ADRLTRDDIVRQLD
+188 ADRLTRDDIARQLN
-202 IPNAKLFM
+202 IPDAQLFM

-218 TLNVAGNVSGNDK
+218 MLNVVSNVSGNDK
-231 MKMITRFIDSHS
+231 MKMITRFIDSHN

-253 RTDTEKMATRL
+253 RADTEKMAARL
-264 RSLGYNAAAFHAGM
+264 RTLGYNAAPFHAGM
-278 PTREKEAVQA
+278 ATVEKEHVQT
-288 AFLNDEIPIICA
+288 AFLNDDIPIVCA

-342 TALMFYSFADVIAL
+342 TALMFYSFADVITL
-356 RSFAQESGQSSM
+356 RSFAQDSGQAAL

-373 KRMQQYA
+373 QRMQQYA

-389 LLSYFNERYDHDCG
+389 LLSYFNERYEHDCG

-416 ATVWCQMALSAIVR
+416 ATIVCQMALSAIVR
-430 TNGSEGITAIIDI
+430 TGGKEGLSTIIDI
-443 LRGSART
+443 LRGSAKT

-457 DKLRTYGVGR
+457 NTLRTYGVGR
-467 NVSFAAWNAYLLQM
+467 DLSAAAWNAYMLQM
-481 LHLGIIDV
+481 LQMGIIDV

-500 PYGWEILKGSR
+500 QFGWEILKGARR
-511 QVMLSRF
+511 QVMLSKFSYTDR
-518 MPREHAA
+518 RATAA
-525 ATPKN
+525 AAKE
-530 KAPRQAT
+530 KKPRQG
-537 LQGTLQDMP
+537 QLQDMP
-546 PADKALFELLKK
+546 PAEKELFEQLKA
-558 TRLEI
+558 TRLAI
-563 ARAHKVA
+563 AKAQKIP
-570 PYIVFSDRV
+570 PYIVFSDKV
-579 LDVIASQCPT
+579 LDVIARHRPT
-589 TREEFASLYGVGEK
+589 TREEFSCLYGIGEK

-609 RPFTNTVKNYLAEK
+609 RPFTAAVKDYL
-623 SSK
+623 SSHWQQ

>member
-1 MHSDATIRRQNSD
+1 MKT
-14 LTSRALGV
+14 RALGV

-34 LQFEA
+34 LQFDA
-39 IQCVMQGNDAVVLM
+39 IQCVMQGHDAVVLM
-53 PTGGGKSLCFQ
+53 PTGGGKSICFQ

-71 GCTIV
+71 GCAIV
-76 ISPLLALMKDQVDNL
+76 ISPLLALMKDQVDAL
-91 QGMGIPAASVNSS
+91 QAMGIPAATVNSS
-104 QSDSFNREVIE
+104 QSDNFNRQVIE

-133 AEIDQWSSMIKIS
+133 SEVEQWSSQIKIS

-168 QLATLRQRF
+168 QLSTLRQRF

-188 ADRLTRDDIVRQLD
+188 ADRLTRDDIARQLN
-202 IPNAKLFM
+202 IPDAQLFM

-218 TLNVAGNVSGNDK
+218 MLNVVSNVSSNDK
-231 MKMITRFIDSHS
+231 MKMITRFIDSHN

-253 RTDTEKMATRL
+253 RADTEKMAARL
-264 RSLGYNAAAFHAGM
+264 RTLGYNAAPFHAGM
-278 PTREKEAVQA
+278 ATVEKEHVQT
-288 AFLNDEIPIICA
+288 AFLNDDIPIVCA

-342 TALMFYSFADVIAL
+342 TALMFYSFADVITL
-356 RSFAQESGQSSM
+356 RSFAQDSGQAAL

-373 KRMQQYA
+373 QRMQQYA

-389 LLSYFNERYDHDCG
+389 LLSYFNERYEHDCG

-416 ATVWCQMALSAIVR
+416 ATIVCQMALSAIVR
-430 TNGSEGITAIIDI
+430 TGGKEGLSTIIDI
-443 LRGSART
+443 LRGSAKT

-457 DKLRTYGVGR
+457 NTLRTYGVGR
-467 NVSFAAWNAYLLQM
+467 DLSAAVWNAYMLQM
-481 LHLGIIDV
+481 LQMGIIDV

-500 PYGWEILKGSR
+500 QFGWDILKGARR
-511 QVMLSRF
+511 QVMLSKFSYTDR
-518 MPREHAA
+518 RATAA
-525 ATPKN
+525 ATKE
-530 KAPRQAT
+530 KKPRQG
-537 LQGTLQDMP
+537 QLQDMP
-546 PADKALFELLKK
+546 PADKELFEQLKA
-558 TRLEI
+558 TRLAI
-563 ARAHKVA
+563 AKAQKIP
-570 PYIVFSDRV
+570 PYIVFSDKV
-579 LDVIASQCPT
+579 LDVIARHRPT
-589 TREEFASLYGVGEK
+589 TREEFSCLYGIGEK

-609 RPFTNTVKNYLAEK
+609 RPFTAAVKDYL
-623 SSK
+623 SSHRQQ

>member
-1 MHSDATIRRQNSD
+1 MKT
-14 LTSRALGV
+14 RALGV

-34 LQFEA
+34 LQFDA
-39 IQCVMQGNDAVVLM
+39 IQCVMQGHDAVVLM
-53 PTGGGKSLCFQ
+53 PTGGGKSICFQ

-71 GCTIV
+71 GCAIV
-76 ISPLLALMKDQVDNL
+76 ISPLLALMKDQVDAL
-91 QGMGIPAASVNSS
+91 QAMGIPAATVNSS
-104 QSDSFNREVIE
+104 QSDNFNRQVIE

-133 AEIDQWSSMIKIS
+133 SEVEQWSSQIKIS

-168 QLATLRQRF
+168 QLSTLRQRF

-188 ADRLTRDDIVRQLD
+188 ADRLTRDDIARQLN
-202 IPNAKLFM
+202 IPDAQLFM

-218 TLNVAGNVSGNDK
+218 MLNVVSNVSGNDK
-231 MKMITRFIDSHS
+231 MKMITRFIDSHN

-253 RTDTEKMATRL
+253 RADTEKMAARL
-264 RSLGYNAAAFHAGM
+264 RTLGYNAAPFHAGM
-278 PTREKEAVQA
+278 ATVEKEHVQT
-288 AFLNDEIPIICA
+288 AFLNDDIPIVCA

-342 TALMFYSFADVIAL
+342 TALMFYSFADVITL
-356 RSFAQESGQSSM
+356 RSFAQDSGQAAL

-373 KRMQQYA
+373 QRMQQYA

-389 LLSYFNERYDHDCG
+389 LLSYFNERYEHDCG

-416 ATVWCQMALSAIVR
+416 ATIVCQMALSAIVR
-430 TNGSEGITAIIDI
+430 TGGKEGLSAIIDI
-443 LRGSART
+443 LRGSAKT

-457 DKLRTYGVGR
+457 NTLRTYGVGR
-467 NVSFAAWNAYLLQM
+467 DLSAAAWNAYMLQM
-481 LHLGIIDV
+481 LQMGIIDV

-500 PYGWEILKGSR
+500 QFGWEILKGARR
-511 QVMLSRF
+511 QVMLSKFSYTDR
-518 MPREHAA
+518 RATAA
-525 ATPKN
+525 AAKE
-530 KAPRQAT
+530 KKPRQG
-537 LQGTLQDMP
+537 QLQDMP
-546 PADKALFELLKK
+546 PADKELFEQLKA
-558 TRLEI
+558 TRLAI
-563 ARAHKVA
+563 AKAQKIP
-570 PYIVFSDRV
+570 PYIVFSDKV
-579 LDVIASQCPT
+579 LDVIARHRPT
-589 TREEFASLYGVGEK
+589 TREEFSCLYGIGEK

-609 RPFTNTVKNYLAEK
+609 RPFTAAVKDYL
-623 SSK
+623 SSHRQQ

>member
-1 MHSDATIRRQNSD
+1 MKT
-14 LTSRALGV
+14 RALGV

-34 LQFEA
+34 LQFDA
-39 IQCVMQGNDAVVLM
+39 IQCVMQGHDAVVLM
-53 PTGGGKSLCFQ
+53 PTGGGKSICFQ

-71 GCTIV
+71 GCAIV
-76 ISPLLALMKDQVDNL
+76 ISPLLALMKDQVDAL
-91 QGMGIPAASVNSS
+91 QAMGIPAATVNSS
-104 QSDSFNREVIE
+104 QSDNFNRQVIE

-133 AEIDQWSSMIKIS
+133 SEVEQWSSQIKIS

-168 QLATLRQRF
+168 QLSTLRQRF

-188 ADRLTRDDIVRQLD
+188 ADRLTRDDIARQLN
-202 IPNAKLFM
+202 IPDAQLFM

-218 TLNVAGNVSGNDK
+218 MLNVVSNVSGNDK
-231 MKMITRFIDSHS
+231 MKMITRFIDSHN

-253 RTDTEKMATRL
+253 RADTEKMAARL
-264 RSLGYNAAAFHAGM
+264 RTLGYNAAPFHAGM
-278 PTREKEAVQA
+278 ATVEKEHVQT
-288 AFLNDEIPIICA
+288 AFLNDDIPIVCA

-342 TALMFYSFADVIAL
+342 TALMFYSFADVITL
-356 RSFAQESGQSSM
+356 RSFAQDSGQAAL

-373 KRMQQYA
+373 QRMQQYA

-389 LLSYFNERYDHDCG
+389 LLSYFNERYEHDCG

-416 ATVWCQMALSAIVR
+416 ATIVCQMALSAIVR
-430 TNGSEGITAIIDI
+430 TGGKEGLSTIIDI
-443 LRGSART
+443 LRGSAKT

-457 DKLRTYGVGR
+457 NTLRTYGVGR
-467 NVSFAAWNAYLLQM
+467 DLSAAAWNAYMLQM
-481 LHLGIIDV
+481 LQMGIIDV

-500 PYGWEILKGSR
+500 QFGWEILKGARR
-511 QVMLSRF
+511 QVMLSKFSYTDR
-518 MPREHAA
+518 RATAA
-525 ATPKN
+525 AAKE
-530 KAPRQAT
+530 KKPRQG
-537 LQGTLQDMP
+537 QLQDMP
-546 PADKALFELLKK
+546 PADKELFEQLKA
-558 TRLEI
+558 TRLAI
-563 ARAHKVA
+563 AKAQKIP
-570 PYIVFSDRV
+570 PYIVFSDKV
-579 LDVIASQCPT
+579 LDVIARHRPT
-589 TREEFASLYGVGEK
+589 TREEFSCLYGIGEK

-609 RPFTNTVKNYLAEK
+609 RPFTAAVKDYL
-623 SSK
+623 SSHQQQ

>member
-1 MHSDATIRRQNSD
+1 MKT
-14 LTSRALGV
+14 RALGV

-34 LQFEA
+34 LQFDA
-39 IQCVMQGNDAVVLM
+39 IQCVMQGHDAVVLM
-53 PTGGGKSLCFQ
+53 PTGGGKSICFQ

-71 GCTIV
+71 GCAIV
-76 ISPLLALMKDQVDNL
+76 ISPLLALMKDQVDAL
-91 QGMGIPAASVNSS
+91 QAMGIPAATVNSS
-104 QSDSFNREVIE
+104 QSDNFNRQVIE

-133 AEIDQWSSMIKIS
+133 SEVEQWSSQIKIS

-168 QLATLRQRF
+168 QLSTLRQRF

-188 ADRLTRDDIVRQLD
+188 ADRLTRDDIARQLN
-202 IPNAKLFM
+202 IPDAQLFM

-218 TLNVAGNVSGNDK
+218 MLNVVSNVSGNDK
-231 MKMITRFIDSHS
+231 MKMITRFIDSHN

-253 RTDTEKMATRL
+253 RADTEKMAARL
-264 RSLGYNAAAFHAGM
+264 RTLGYNAAPFHAGM
-278 PTREKEAVQA
+278 ATVEKEHVQT
-288 AFLNDEIPIICA
+288 AFLNDDIPIVCA

-318 SNMPKSIECYY
+318 NNMPKSIECYY

-342 TALMFYSFADVIAL
+342 TALMFYSFADVITL
-356 RSFAQESGQSSM
+356 RSFAQDSGQAAL

-373 KRMQQYA
+373 QRMQQYA

-389 LLSYFNERYDHDCG
+389 LLSYFNERYEHDCG

-416 ATVWCQMALSAIVR
+416 ATIVCQMALSAIVR
-430 TNGSEGITAIIDI
+430 TGGKEGLSTIIDI
-443 LRGSART
+443 LRGSAKT

-457 DKLRTYGVGR
+457 NTLRTYGVGR
-467 NVSFAAWNAYLLQM
+467 DLSAAAWNAYMLQM
-481 LHLGIIDV
+481 LQMGIIDV

-500 PYGWEILKGSR
+500 QFGWDILKGARR
-511 QVMLSRF
+511 QVMLSKFSYTDR
-518 MPREHAA
+518 RATAA
-525 ATPKN
+525 ATKE
-530 KAPRQAT
+530 KKPRQG
-537 LQGTLQDMP
+537 QLQDMP
-546 PADKALFELLKK
+546 PADKELFEQLKA
-558 TRLEI
+558 TRLAI
-563 ARAHKVA
+563 AKAQKIA
-570 PYIVFSDRV
+570 PYIVFSDKV
-579 LDVIASQCPT
+579 LDVIARHRPT
-589 TREEFASLYGVGEK
+589 TREEFSCLYGIGEK

-609 RPFTNTVKNYLAEK
+609 RPFTAAVKDYL
-623 SSK
+623 SSHRQQ

>member
-1 MHSDATIRRQNSD
+1 MKT
-14 LTSRALGV
+14 RALGV

-34 LQFEA
+34 LQFDA
-39 IQCVMQGNDAVVLM
+39 IQCVMQGHDAVVLM
-53 PTGGGKSLCFQ
+53 PTGGGKSICFQ

-71 GCTIV
+71 GCAIV
-76 ISPLLALMKDQVDNL
+76 ISPLLALMKDQVDAL
-91 QGMGIPAASVNSS
+91 QAMGIPAATVNSS
-104 QSDSFNREVIE
+104 QSDNFNRQVIE

-133 AEIDQWSSMIKIS
+133 SEVEQWSSQIKIS

-168 QLATLRQRF
+168 QLSTLRQRF

-188 ADRLTRDDIVRQLD
+188 ADRLTRDDIARQLN
-202 IPNAKLFM
+202 IPDAQLFM

-218 TLNVAGNVSGNDK
+218 MLNVVSNVSGNDK
-231 MKMITRFIDSHS
+231 MKMITRFIDSHN

-253 RTDTEKMATRL
+253 RADTEKMAARL
-264 RSLGYNAAAFHAGM
+264 RTLGYNAAPFHAGM
-278 PTREKEAVQA
+278 ATVEKEQVQT
-288 AFLNDEIPIICA
+288 AFLNDDIPIVCA

-342 TALMFYSFADVIAL
+342 TALMFYSFADVITL
-356 RSFAQESGQSSM
+356 RSFAQDSGQAAL

-373 KRMQQYA
+373 QRMQQYA

-389 LLSYFNERYDHDCG
+389 LLSYFNERYEHDCG

-416 ATVWCQMALSAIVR
+416 ATIVCQMALSAIVR
-430 TNGSEGITAIIDI
+430 TGGKEGLSTIIDI
-443 LRGSART
+443 LRGSAKT

-457 DKLRTYGVGR
+457 NTLRTYGVGR
-467 NVSFAAWNAYLLQM
+467 DLSAAAWNAYMLQM
-481 LHLGIIDV
+481 LQMGIIDV

-500 PYGWEILKGSR
+500 QFGWEILKGARR
-511 QVMLSRF
+511 QVMLSKFSYTDR
-518 MPREHAA
+518 RATAA
-525 ATPKN
+525 AAKE
-530 KAPRQAT
+530 KKPRQG
-537 LQGTLQDMP
+537 QLQDMP
-546 PADKALFELLKK
+546 PADKELFEQLKA
-558 TRLEI
+558 TRLAI
-563 ARAHKVA
+563 AKAQKIP
-570 PYIVFSDRV
+570 PYIVFSDKV
-579 LDVIASQCPT
+579 LDVIARHRPT
-589 TREEFASLYGVGEK
+589 TREEFSCLYGIGEK

-609 RPFTNTVKNYLAEK
+609 RPFTAAVKDYL
-623 SSK
+623 SSHQQQ

>member
-1 MHSDATIRRQNSD
+1 MKT
-14 LTSRALGV
+14 RALGV

-34 LQFEA
+34 LQFDA
-39 IQCVMQGNDAVVLM
+39 IQCVMQGHDAVVLM
-53 PTGGGKSLCFQ
+53 PTGGGKSICFQ

-71 GCTIV
+71 GCAIV
-76 ISPLLALMKDQVDNL
+76 ISPLLALMKDQVDAL
-91 QGMGIPAASVNSS
+91 QAMGIPAATVNSS
-104 QSDSFNREVIE
+104 QSDNFNRQVIE

-133 AEIDQWSSMIKIS
+133 SEVEQWSSQIKIS

-168 QLATLRQRF
+168 QLSTLRQRF

-188 ADRLTRDDIVRQLD
+188 ADRLTRDDIARQLN
-202 IPNAKLFM
+202 IPDAQLFM

-218 TLNVAGNVSGNDK
+218 MLNVVSNVSGNDK
-231 MKMITRFIDSHS
+231 MKMITRFIDSHN

-253 RTDTEKMATRL
+253 RADTEKMAARL
-264 RSLGYNAAAFHAGM
+264 RTLGYNAAPFHAGM
-278 PTREKEAVQA
+278 ATVEKEHVQT
-288 AFLNDEIPIICA
+288 AFLNDDIPIVCA

-342 TALMFYSFADVIAL
+342 TALMFYSFADVITL
-356 RSFAQESGQSSM
+356 RSFAQDSGQAAL

-373 KRMQQYA
+373 QRMQQYA

-389 LLSYFNERYDHDCG
+389 LLSYFNERYEHDCG

-416 ATVWCQMALSAIVR
+416 ATIVCQMALSAIVR
-430 TNGSEGITAIIDI
+430 TAGKEGLSTIIDI
-443 LRGSART
+443 LRGSAKT

-457 DKLRTYGVGR
+457 NTLRTYGVGR
-467 NVSFAAWNAYLLQM
+467 DLSAAAWNAYMLQM
-481 LHLGIIDV
+481 LQMGIIDV

-500 PYGWEILKGSR
+500 QFGWEILKGARR
-511 QVMLSRF
+511 QVMLSKFSYTDR
-518 MPREHAA
+518 RATAA
-525 ATPKN
+525 ATKE
-530 KAPRQAT
+530 KKPRQG
-537 LQGTLQDMP
+537 QLQDMP
-546 PADKALFELLKK
+546 PADKELFEQLKA
-558 TRLEI
+558 TRLAI
-563 ARAHKVA
+563 AKAQKIP
-570 PYIVFSDRV
+570 PYIVFSDKV
-579 LDVIASQCPT
+579 LDVIARHRPT
-589 TREEFASLYGVGEK
+589 TREEFSCLYGIGEK

-609 RPFTNTVKNYLAEK
+609 RPFTAAVKDYL
-623 SSK
+623 SSHRQQ

>member
-1 MHSDATIRRQNSD
+1 MEAD
-14 LTSRALGV
+14 LKTRALGV

-34 LQFEA
+34 LQFDA
-39 IQCVMQGNDAVVLM
+39 IQCVMQGHDAVVLM
-53 PTGGGKSLCFQ
+53 PTGGGKSICFQ

-71 GCTIV
+71 GCAIV
-76 ISPLLALMKDQVDNL
+76 ISPLLALMKDQVDAL
-91 QGMGIPAASVNSS
+91 QAMGIPAATVNSS
-104 QSDSFNREVIE
+104 QSDNFNRQVIE

-133 AEIDQWSSMIKIS
+133 SEVEQWSSQIKIS

-168 QLATLRQRF
+168 QLSTLRQRF

-188 ADRLTRDDIVRQLD
+188 ADRLTRDDIARQLN
-202 IPNAKLFM
+202 IPDAQLFM

-218 TLNVAGNVSGNDK
+218 MLNVISNVSGNDK
-231 MKMITRFIDSHS
+231 MKMITRFIDSHN

-253 RTDTEKMATRL
+253 RADTEKMAARL
-264 RSLGYNAAAFHAGM
+264 RTLGYNAAPFHAGM
-278 PTREKEAVQA
+278 ATVEKEHVQT
-288 AFLNDEIPIICA
+288 AFLNDDIPIVCA

-342 TALMFYSFADVIAL
+342 TALMFYSFADVITL
-356 RSFAQESGQSSM
+356 RSFAQDSGQAAL

-373 KRMQQYA
+373 QRMQQYA

-389 LLSYFNERYDHDCG
+389 LLSYFNERYEHDCG

-416 ATVWCQMALSAIVR
+416 ATIVCQMALSAIVR
-430 TNGSEGITAIIDI
+430 TGGKEGLSTIIDI
-443 LRGSART
+443 LRGSAKT

-457 DKLRTYGVGR
+457 NTLRTYGVGR
-467 NVSFAAWNAYLLQM
+467 DLSAAAWNAYMLQM
-481 LHLGIIDV
+481 LQMGIIDV

-500 PYGWEILKGSR
+500 QFGWEILKGARR
-511 QVMLSRF
+511 QVMLSKFSYTDR
-518 MPREHAA
+518 RATAA
-525 ATPKN
+525 AAKE
-530 KAPRQAT
+530 KKPRQG
-537 LQGTLQDMP
+537 QLQDMP
-546 PADKALFELLKK
+546 PADKELFEQLKA
-558 TRLEI
+558 TRLAI
-563 ARAHKVA
+563 AKAQKIP
-570 PYIVFSDRV
+570 PYIVFSDKV
-579 LDVIASQCPT
+579 LDVIARHRPT
-589 TREEFASLYGVGEK
+589 TREEFSCLYGIGEK

-609 RPFTNTVKNYLAEK
+609 RPFTAAVKDYL
-623 SSK
+623 SSHQQQ

>member
-1 MHSDATIRRQNSD
+1 MKT
-14 LTSRALGV
+14 RALGV

-34 LQFEA
+34 LQFDA
-39 IQCVMQGNDAVVLM
+39 IQCVMQGHDAVVLM
-53 PTGGGKSLCFQ
+53 PTGGGKSICFQ

-71 GCTIV
+71 GCAIV
-76 ISPLLALMKDQVDNL
+76 ISPLLALMKDQVDAL
-91 QGMGIPAASVNSS
+91 QAMGIPAATVNSS
-104 QSDSFNREVIE
+104 QSDNFNRQVIE

-133 AEIDQWSSMIKIS
+133 SEVEQWSSQIKIS

-168 QLATLRQRF
+168 QLSTLRQRF

-188 ADRLTRDDIVRQLD
+188 ADRLTRDDIARQLN
-202 IPNAKLFM
+202 IPDAQLFM

-218 TLNVAGNVSGNDK
+218 MLNVVSNVSGNDK
-231 MKMITRFIDSHS
+231 MKMITRFIDSHN

-253 RTDTEKMATRL
+253 RADTEKMAARL
-264 RSLGYNAAAFHAGM
+264 RTLGYNAAPFHAGM
-278 PTREKEAVQA
+278 ATVEKEHVQT
-288 AFLNDEIPIICA
+288 AFLNDDIPIVCA

-342 TALMFYSFADVIAL
+342 TALMFYSFADVITL
-356 RSFAQESGQSSM
+356 RSFAQDSGQAAL

-373 KRMQQYA
+373 QRMQQYA

-389 LLSYFNERYDHDCG
+389 LLSYFNERYEHDCG

-416 ATVWCQMALSAIVR
+416 ATIVCQMALSAIVR
-430 TNGSEGITAIIDI
+430 TGGKEGLSTIIDI
-443 LRGSART
+443 LRGSAKT

-457 DKLRTYGVGR
+457 NTLRTYGVGR
-467 NVSFAAWNAYLLQM
+467 DLSAAAWNAYMLQM
-481 LHLGIIDV
+481 LQMGIIDV

-500 PYGWEILKGSR
+500 QFGWEILKGARR
-511 QVMLSRF
+511 QVMLSKFSYTDR
-518 MPREHAA
+518 RATAA
-525 ATPKN
+525 AAKE
-530 KAPRQAT
+530 KKPRQG
-537 LQGTLQDMP
+537 QLQDMP
-546 PADKALFELLKK
+546 PADKELFEQLKA
-558 TRLEI
+558 TRLAI
-563 ARAHKVA
+563 AKAQKIP
-570 PYIVFSDRV
+570 PYIVFSDKV
-579 LDVIASQCPT
+579 LDVIARHRPT
-589 TREEFASLYGVGEK
+589 TREEFSCLYGIGEK

-609 RPFTNTVKNYLAEK
+609 RPFTAAVKDYL
-623 SSK
+623 SSHRQQ

>member
-1 MHSDATIRRQNSD
+1 MKT
-14 LTSRALGV
+14 RALGV

-34 LQFEA
+34 LQFDA
-39 IQCVMQGNDAVVLM
+39 IQCVMQGHDAVVLM
-53 PTGGGKSLCFQ
+53 PTGGGKSICFQ

-71 GCTIV
+71 GCAIV
-76 ISPLLALMKDQVDNL
+76 ISPLLALMKDQVDAL
-91 QGMGIPAASVNSS
+91 QAMGIPAATVNSS
-104 QSDSFNREVIE
+104 QSDNFNRQVIE

-133 AEIDQWSSMIKIS
+133 SEVEQWSSQIKIS

-168 QLATLRQRF
+168 QLSTLRQRF

-188 ADRLTRDDIVRQLD
+188 ADRLTRDDIARQLN
-202 IPNAKLFM
+202 IPDAQLFM

-218 TLNVAGNVSGNDK
+218 MLNVVSNVSGNDK
-231 MKMITRFIDSHS
+231 MKMITRFIDSHN

-253 RTDTEKMATRL
+253 RADTEKMAARL
-264 RSLGYNAAAFHAGM
+264 RTLGYNAAPFHAGM
-278 PTREKEAVQA
+278 ATVEKEHVQT
-288 AFLNDEIPIICA
+288 AFLNDDIPIVCA

-342 TALMFYSFADVIAL
+342 TALMFYSFADVITL
-356 RSFAQESGQSSM
+356 RSFAQDSGQAAL

-373 KRMQQYA
+373 QRMQQYA

-389 LLSYFNERYDHDCG
+389 LLSYFNERYEHDCG

-416 ATVWCQMALSAIVR
+416 ATIVCQMALSAIVR
-430 TNGSEGITAIIDI
+430 TGGKEGLSTIIDI
-443 LRGSART
+443 LRGSAKT

-457 DKLRTYGVGR
+457 NTLRTYGVGR
-467 NVSFAAWNAYLLQM
+467 DLSAAAWNAYMLQM
-481 LHLGIIDV
+481 LQMGIIDV

-500 PYGWEILKGSR
+500 QFGWEILKGARR
-511 QVMLSRF
+511 QVMLSKFSYTDR
-518 MPREHAA
+518 RATAA
-525 ATPKN
+525 AAKE
-530 KAPRQAT
+530 KKPRQG
-537 LQGTLQDMP
+537 QLQDMP
-546 PADKALFELLKK
+546 PADKELFEQLKA
-558 TRLEI
+558 TRLAI
-563 ARAHKVA
+563 AKAQKIP
-570 PYIVFSDRV
+570 PYIVFSDKV
-579 LDVIASQCPT
+579 LDVIASHRPT
-589 TREEFASLYGVGEK
+589 TREEFSCLYGIGEK

-609 RPFTNTVKNYLAEK
+609 RPFTAAVKDYL
-623 SSK
+623 SSHRQQ

>member
-1 MHSDATIRRQNSD
+1 MKT
-14 LTSRALGV
+14 RALGV

-34 LQFEA
+34 LQFDA
-39 IQCVMQGNDAVVLM
+39 IQCVMQGHDAVVLM
-53 PTGGGKSLCFQ
+53 PTGGGKSICFQ

-71 GCTIV
+71 GCAIV
-76 ISPLLALMKDQVDNL
+76 ISPLLALMKDQVDAL
-91 QGMGIPAASVNSS
+91 QAMGIPAATVNSS
-104 QSDSFNREVIE
+104 QSDNFNRQVIE

-133 AEIDQWSSMIKIS
+133 SEVEQWSSQIKIS

-168 QLATLRQRF
+168 QLSTLRQRF

-188 ADRLTRDDIVRQLD
+188 ADRLTRDDIARQLN
-202 IPNAKLFM
+202 IPDAQLFM

-218 TLNVAGNVSGNDK
+218 MLNVVSNVSSNDK
-231 MKMITRFIDSHS
+231 MKMITRFIDSHN

-253 RTDTEKMATRL
+253 RADTEKMAARL
-264 RSLGYNAAAFHAGM
+264 RTLGYNAAPFHAGM
-278 PTREKEAVQA
+278 ATVEKEHVQT
-288 AFLNDEIPIICA
+288 AFLNDDIPIVCA

-342 TALMFYSFADVIAL
+342 TALMFYSFADVITL
-356 RSFAQESGQSSM
+356 RSFAQDSGQAAL

-373 KRMQQYA
+373 QRMQQYA

-389 LLSYFNERYDHDCG
+389 LLSYFNERYEHDCG

-416 ATVWCQMALSAIVR
+416 ATIVCQMALSAIVR
-430 TNGSEGITAIIDI
+430 TGGKEGLSTIIDI
-443 LRGSART
+443 LRGSAKT

-457 DKLRTYGVGR
+457 NTLRTYGVGR
-467 NVSFAAWNAYLLQM
+467 DLSAAAWNAYMLQM
-481 LHLGIIDV
+481 LQMGIIDV

-500 PYGWEILKGSR
+500 QFGWEILKGARR
-511 QVMLSRF
+511 QVMLSKFSYTDR
-518 MPREHAA
+518 RATAA
-525 ATPKN
+525 AAKE
-530 KAPRQAT
+530 KKPRQG
-537 LQGTLQDMP
+537 QLQDMP
-546 PADKALFELLKK
+546 PADKELFEQLKA
-558 TRLEI
+558 TRLAI
-563 ARAHKVA
+563 AKAQKIP
-570 PYIVFSDRV
+570 PYIVFSDKV
-579 LDVIASQCPT
+579 LDVIACHRPT
-589 TREEFASLYGVGEK
+589 TREEFSCLYGIGEK

-609 RPFTNTVKNYLAEK
+609 RPFTAAVKDYL
-623 SSK
+623 SSHRQQ

>member
-1 MHSDATIRRQNSD
+1 MKT
-14 LTSRALGV
+14 RALGV

-34 LQFEA
+34 LQFDA
-39 IQCVMQGNDAVVLM
+39 IQCVMQGHDAVVLM
-53 PTGGGKSLCFQ
+53 PTGGGKSICFQ

-71 GCTIV
+71 GCAIV
-76 ISPLLALMKDQVDNL
+76 ISPLLALMKDQVDAL
-91 QGMGIPAASVNSS
+91 QAMGIPAATVNSS
-104 QSDSFNREVIE
+104 QSDNFNRQVIE

-133 AEIDQWSSMIKIS
+133 SEVEQWSSQIKIS

-168 QLATLRQRF
+168 QLSTLRQRF

-188 ADRLTRDDIVRQLD
+188 ADRLTRDDIARQLN
-202 IPNAKLFM
+202 IPDAQLFM

-218 TLNVAGNVSGNDK
+218 MLNVVSNVSSNDK
-231 MKMITRFIDSHS
+231 MKMITRFIDSHN

-253 RTDTEKMATRL
+253 RADTEKMAARL
-264 RSLGYNAAAFHAGM
+264 RTLGYNAAPFHAGM
-278 PTREKEAVQA
+278 ATVEKEQVQT
-288 AFLNDEIPIICA
+288 AFLNDDIPIVCA

-342 TALMFYSFADVIAL
+342 TALMFYSFADVITL
-356 RSFAQESGQSSM
+356 RSFAQDSGQAAL

-373 KRMQQYA
+373 QRMQQYA

-389 LLSYFNERYDHDCG
+389 LLSYFNERYEHDCG

-416 ATVWCQMALSAIVR
+416 ATIVCQMALSAIVR
-430 TNGSEGITAIIDI
+430 TGGKEGLSTIIDI
-443 LRGSART
+443 LRGSAKT

-457 DKLRTYGVGR
+457 NTLRTYGVGR
-467 NVSFAAWNAYLLQM
+467 DLSAAAWNAYMLQM
-481 LHLGIIDV
+481 LQMGIIDV

-500 PYGWEILKGSR
+500 QFGWDILKGARR
-511 QVMLSRF
+511 QVMLSKFSYTDR
-518 MPREHAA
+518 RATAA
-525 ATPKN
+525 ATKE
-530 KAPRQAT
+530 KKPRQG
-537 LQGTLQDMP
+537 QLQDMP
-546 PADKALFELLKK
+546 PADKELFEQLKA
-558 TRLEI
+558 TRLAI
-563 ARAHKVA
+563 AKAQKIP
-570 PYIVFSDRV
+570 PYIVFSDKV
-579 LDVIASQCPT
+579 LDVIARHRPT
-589 TREEFASLYGVGEK
+589 TREEFSCLYGIGEK

-609 RPFTNTVKNYLAEK
+609 RPFTAAVKDYL
-623 SSK
+623 SSHRQQ

>member
-1 MHSDATIRRQNSD
+1 MKT
-14 LTSRALGV
+14 RALGV

-34 LQFEA
+34 LQFDA
-39 IQCVMQGNDAVVLM
+39 IQCVMQGHDAVVLM
-53 PTGGGKSLCFQ
+53 PTGGGKSICFQ

-71 GCTIV
+71 GCAIV
-76 ISPLLALMKDQVDNL
+76 ISPLLALMKDQVDAL
-91 QGMGIPAASVNSS
+91 QAMGIPAATVNSS
-104 QSDSFNREVIE
+104 QSDNFNRQVIE

-133 AEIDQWSSMIKIS
+133 SEVEQWSSQIKIS

-168 QLATLRQRF
+168 QLSTLRQRF

-188 ADRLTRDDIVRQLD
+188 ADRLTRDDIARQLN
-202 IPNAKLFM
+202 IPDAQLFM

-218 TLNVAGNVSGNDK
+218 MLNVVSNVSGNDK
-231 MKMITRFIDSHS
+231 MKMITRFIDSHN

-253 RTDTEKMATRL
+253 RADTEKMAARL
-264 RSLGYNAAAFHAGM
+264 RTIGYNAAPFHAGM
-278 PTREKEAVQA
+278 ATVEKEHVQT
-288 AFLNDEIPIICA
+288 AFLNDDIPIVCA

-342 TALMFYSFADVIAL
+342 TALMFYSFADVITL
-356 RSFAQESGQSSM
+356 RSFAQDSGQAAL

-373 KRMQQYA
+373 QRMQQYA

-389 LLSYFNERYDHDCG
+389 LLSYFNERYEHDCG

-416 ATVWCQMALSAIVR
+416 ATIVCQMALSAIVR
-430 TNGSEGITAIIDI
+430 TGGKEGLSTIIDI
-443 LRGSART
+443 LRGSAKT
-450 DIVAKGY
+450 DIVAKRY
-457 DKLRTYGVGR
+457 NTLRTYGVGR
-467 NVSFAAWNAYLLQM
+467 DLSAAAWNAYMLQM
-481 LHLGIIDV
+481 LQMGIIDV

-500 PYGWEILKGSR
+500 QFGWDILKGARR
-511 QVMLSRF
+511 QVMLSKFSYTDR
-518 MPREHAA
+518 RATAA
-525 ATPKN
+525 ATKE
-530 KAPRQAT
+530 KKPRQG
-537 LQGTLQDMP
+537 QLQDMP
-546 PADKALFELLKK
+546 PADKELFEQLKA
-558 TRLEI
+558 TRLAI
-563 ARAHKVA
+563 AKAQKIA
-570 PYIVFSDRV
+570 PYIVFSDKV
-579 LDVIASQCPT
+579 LDVIARHRPT
-589 TREEFASLYGVGEK
+589 TREEFSCLYGIGEK

-609 RPFTNTVKNYLAEK
+609 RPFTAAVKDYL
-623 SSK
+623 SSHRQQ

>member
-1 MHSDATIRRQNSD
+1 MKT
-14 LTSRALGV
+14 RALGV

-34 LQFEA
+34 LQFDA
-39 IQCVMQGNDAVVLM
+39 IQCVMQGHDAVVLM
-53 PTGGGKSLCFQ
+53 PTGGGKSICFQ

-71 GCTIV
+71 GCAIV
-76 ISPLLALMKDQVDNL
+76 ISPLLALMKDQVDAL
-91 QGMGIPAASVNSS
+91 QAMGIPAATVNSS
-104 QSDSFNREVIE
+104 QSDNFNRQVIE

-133 AEIDQWSSMIKIS
+133 SEVEQWSSQIKIS

-168 QLATLRQRF
+168 QLSTLRQRF

-188 ADRLTRDDIVRQLD
+188 ADRLTRDDIARQLN
-202 IPNAKLFM
+202 IPDAQLFM

-218 TLNVAGNVSGNDK
+218 MLNVVSNVSGNDK
-231 MKMITRFIDSHS
+231 MKMITRFIDSHN

-253 RTDTEKMATRL
+253 RADTEKMAARL
-264 RSLGYNAAAFHAGM
+264 RTLGYNAAPFHAGM
-278 PTREKEAVQA
+278 ATVEKEHVQT
-288 AFLNDEIPIICA
+288 AFLNDDIPIVCA

-342 TALMFYSFADVIAL
+342 TALMFYSFADVITL
-356 RSFAQESGQSSM
+356 RSFAQDSGQAAL

-373 KRMQQYA
+373 QRMQQYA

-389 LLSYFNERYDHDCG
+389 LLSYFNERYEHDCG

-416 ATVWCQMALSAIVR
+416 ATIVCQMALSAIVR
-430 TNGSEGITAIIDI
+430 TGGKEGLSTIIDI
-443 LRGSART
+443 LRGSAKT

-457 DKLRTYGVGR
+457 NTLRTYGVGR
-467 NVSFAAWNAYLLQM
+467 DLSAAAWNAYMLQM
-481 LHLGIIDV
+481 LQMGIIDV

-500 PYGWEILKGSR
+500 QFGWDILKGARR
-511 QVMLSRF
+511 QVMLSKFSSDR
-518 MPREHAA
+518 RATAA
-525 ATPKN
+525 ATKE
-530 KAPRQAT
+530 KKPRQG
-537 LQGTLQDMP
+537 QLQDMP
-546 PADKALFELLKK
+546 PADKELFEQLKA
-558 TRLEI
+558 TRLAI
-563 ARAHKVA
+563 AKAQKIA
-570 PYIVFSDRV
+570 PYIVFSDKV
-579 LDVIASQCPT
+579 LDVIARHRPT
-589 TREEFASLYGVGEK
+589 TREEFSCLYGIGEK

-609 RPFTNTVKNYLAEK
+609 RPFTAAVKDYL
-623 SSK
+623 SSHRQQ